1 MDLALRTTTLVFSN
15 EDLNEIMKIVKPLE
29 ESGLLM
35 NGVSETVKNEVKDPK
50 GGFLDKLAATL
61 GASILENLL
70 AGKGVV
76 WGSDAVIRAGEWII
90 RAREG

>member
-1 MDLALRTTTLVFSN
+1 
-15 EDLNEIMKIVKPLE
+15 MKIVKPLE

-35 NGVSETVKNEVKDPK
+35 NGVSETVKNEVKEPK

-76 WGSDAVIRAGEWII
+76 
-90 RAREG
+90 